1 MDFVDKNKKLL
12 NSAFMI
18 QHANYQACIAPE
30 GFGTC
35 DRDIIKAHSIQNKQI
50 LEEIQDDGHVVMLL
64 ASISGTKNVNIE
76 IKKIGRNKATIFT
89 GLCKYHDNLIFAPIE
104 KDSIDIENPQHLFLL
119 AYRAITKQTHSLM
132 NSAHQ
137 AKLLFDKK
145 TDLGLIE
152 NKDDLS
158 EEEEYMLTRTFLAYK
173 LHLYKQEFDNIYL
186 NQKYEDLCHEII
198 KIRHQK
204 PTIAVNAFFSFQRTK
219 MAEKNKGGLA
229 LNIFPKGDGT
239 IVIFSYLCKE
249 KSFVLP
255 HINNILSTSGEQQK
269 YLLSKLILRYCENFV
284 LSPIHFETYSNTKKE
299 MIKEYFIK
307 TLFHDDVDVNAEEIN
322 LF

>member
-12 NSAFMI
+12 NSAFKI
-18 QHANYQACIAPE
+18 QHVNYQACLAPE

-64 ASISGTKNVNIE
+64 ASISGPKSVNIE
-76 IKKIGRNKATIFT
+76 FKKIGRNKATIFT

-132 NSAHQ
+132 TSAHQ

-145 TDLGLIE
+145 THLGLIE

-158 EEEEYMLTRTFLAYK
+158 EEEYMLTRTFLAYK
-173 LHLYKQEFDNIYL
+173 LHLYKQEYDNIYL
-186 NQKYEDLCHEII
+186 NQNYGDLCHEII
-198 KIRHQK
+198 KIKQQK
-204 PTIAVNAFFSFQRTK
+204 PTIAVNAFFSFQREK
-219 MAEKNKGGLA
+219 MAEKNRGGVA
-229 LNIFPKGDGT
+229 LNVFPKGDET
-239 IVIFSYLCKE
+239 IVIFSFLCKE

-255 HINNILSTSGEQQK
+255 HINSILSTSREQQEN
-269 YLLSKLILRYCENFV
+269 LLSKLILRYCENFV
-284 LSPIHFETYSNTKKE
+284 INPNHFESFSKTKKE
-299 MIKEYFIK
+299 MIKKYFID
-307 TLFHDDVDVNAEEIN
+307 TLFHDDVDVNGEEIN